1 MKKSLMLALAI
12 LALGAAPGFFQQ
24 DRLAK
29 LREEHSKLAAEGM
42 KLGLNIDA
50 GGTAADARLTK
61 RQREDRVKLARQVA
75 VEVLAFAKESEAM
88 EKRGDE
94 GDEAFQN
101 RAMDMMSRLMELDPA
116 GLRQVIA
123 SLRESREI
131 SNETRG
137 NIIAFAIMSL
147 AGDHPEAAVSMFA
160 EASDLMDDSMLGE
173 HVIASALNRWAELDP
188 AAALD
193 WVRNNSTAH
202 PEILGDT
209 HTVVLAGVARNNPKL
224 AFELA
229 GGLAPDQ
236 AMNAINAIVITGHD
250 DPVQR
255 SAVLT
260 ALREHLTTV
269 QDESERQEI
278 RANALEMLARTAD
291 KEGFDS
297 LTKWMESAAFTPQ
310 EKGEFAAGLTYFTT
324 KNDTGKWVEW
334 MAGNLPAESL
344 RDPVRETVGEW
355 TQQDYVSAGQWL
367 SSAPEGPARTAAVE
381 AYAEAVAEYEPQV
394 AAQWAMTL
402 PPGPGR
408 DSTLKA
414 VYQNWPASDPE
425 GAAAFAREH
434 GLE

>member
-1 MKKSLMLALAI
+1 L
-12 LALGAAPGFFQQ
+12 
-24 DRLAK
+24 
-29 LREEHSKLAAEGM
+29 
-42 KLGLNIDA
+42 
-50 GGTAADARLTK
+50 
-61 RQREDRVKLARQVA
+61 
-75 VEVLAFAKESEAM
+75 
-88 EKRGDE
+88 
-94 GDEAFQN
+94 
-101 RAMDMMSRLMELDPA
+101 
-116 GLRQVIA
+116 
-123 SLRESREI
+123 
-131 SNETRG
+131 
-137 NIIAFAIMSL
+137 
-147 AGDHPEAAVSMFA
+147 FA
-160 EASDLMDDSMLGE
+160 EASDLMDESMLGE

-188 AAALD
+188 RAALD
-193 WVRNNSTAH
+193 WVRKNAAAH

-209 HTVVLAGVARNNPKL
+209 QTVVLAGVARNNPKL
-224 AFELA
+224 AFQLA
-229 GGLAPDQ
+229 GGLGPDQ

-260 ALREHLTTV
+260 ALREHLATV
-269 QDESERQEI
+269 RDESERQEI

>member
-29 LREEHSKLAAEGM
+29 LREEYSKLAAEGV
-42 KLGLNIDA
+42 KLGLHMDA
-50 GGTAADARLTK
+50 AGTAADARLTK

-75 VEVLAFAKESEAM
+75 EEVVAFAKESEAM
-88 EKRGDE
+88 EKRGEE

-116 GLRQVIA
+116 GLKQVIA

-131 SNETRG
+131 SSETRG

-147 AGDHPEAAVSMFA
+147 AGDHPEAAVSLFA
-160 EASDLMDDSMLGE
+160 EASDMMDKSMLGE

-193 WVRNNSTAH
+193 WVRKNAAAH

-209 HTVVLAGVARNNPKL
+209 QTVVLAGVARNNPKL
-224 AFELA
+224 AFQLA
-229 GGLAPDQ
+229 GELGPDQ

-260 ALREHLTTV
+260 ALREHLATV

-278 RANALEMLARTAD
+278 RAKALEMLARTAD

-297 LTKWMESAAFTPQ
+297 LTKWIESSAFTPQ

-324 KNDTGKWVEW
+324 KQDTGKWVEW

-344 RDPVRETVGEW
+344 QDPVRETVGEW
-355 TQQDYVSAGQWL
+355 TQQDYLSAGKWL
-367 SSAPEGPARTAAVE
+367 STAPEGPARTAAVE

-402 PPGPGR
+402 PPGASR
-408 DSTLKA
+408 DSTLRA